1 MTLLSLDSIVLFLLA
16 MRSVNL
22 LSNEYMMMTMN
33 MFSFRSVITIYLKHR
48 TDTEAVLTWRWWC
61 L

>member
-48 TDTEAVLTWRWWC
+48 TDTEAVLTWR
-61 L
+61 